1 MEFDILVN
9 EVEHRVS
16 VQKKG
21 DDFDIQVD
29 GETMAVDSVKELG
42 NLISFSLEGDA
53 HRIYIVDDDG
63 KMHMQIDGEQYHAED
78 MSARESSAASGDQSS
93 HESELEICAPMPG
106 KILKISVSEGD
117 KVSPKQ
123 PLLIVEAMKM
133 ENSIVSRGEG
143 IVRKINFKEGD
154 VVDTGQP
161 IIELDPVE

>member
-9 EVEHRVS
+9 GVEHRVS
-16 VQKKG
+16 VQERG

-29 GETMAVDSVKELG
+29 GKTMAIESVKAPG
-42 NLISFSLEGDA
+42 NLVSFSHEGDT

-63 KMHMQIDGEQYHAED
+63 KMHLQIHGEQYLAED
-78 MSARESSAASGDQSS
+78 MSAAEVSAATGEQASP
-93 HESELEICAPMPG
+93 ESELEIRAPMPG

-117 KVSPKQ
+117 RVSPKQ

-133 ENSIVSRGEG
+133 ENSIMSRGEG